1 MIKLQIQFDK
11 VNKLCAICEA
21 APFDVDIVCDKY
33 VVDGTSAMG
42 VASLIGRTVTIHPV
56 AVDDQRQIFD
66 FYEKLTT
73 IGAYQA

>member
-1 MIKLQIQFDK
+1 MIKLRIEFNK

-21 APFDVDIVCDKY
+21 APFDVDIVCGKY

-42 VASLIGRTVTIHPV
+42 VASLIGRTVTVNPV
-56 AVDDQRQIFD
+56 TVDDERQVFD
-66 FYEKLTT
+66 FYEKLTS

>member
-1 MIKLQIQFDK
+1 MIKLRIEFDK

-21 APFDVDIVCDKY
+21 APFDVDIVCGKY

-42 VASLIGRTVTIHPV
+42 VASLIGRTVTVYPV
-56 AVDDQRQIFD
+56 AVDDQSQIFD

>member
-21 APFDVDIVCDKY
+21 APFDVDIVCGKY

-42 VASLIGRTVTIHPV
+42 VASLIGRTVVVNPV
-56 AVDDQRQIFD
+56 AVDDQHQIFD
-66 FYEKLTT
+66 FYDKLNS

>member
-21 APFDVDIVCDKY
+21 APFDVDIICGKY

-42 VASLIGRTVTIHPV
+42 VASLIGRTVTVNPV
-56 AVDDQRQIFD
+56 TVDDERQVFD
-66 FYEKLTT
+66 FYEKLTS

>member
-21 APFDVDIVCDKY
+21 APFDVDIVCGKY

-42 VASLIGRTVTIHPV
+42 VASLIGRTVTVNPV
-56 AVDDQRQIFD
+56 AIDDQRQVFD
-66 FYEKLTT
+66 FYEKLTS

>member
-21 APFDVDIVCDKY
+21 APFDVDIICGKY

-42 VASLIGRTVTIHPV
+42 VASLIGRTVTVNPV
-56 AVDDQRQIFD
+56 SVDDQRQVYDFFD
-66 FYEKLTT
+66 KLTS

>member
-21 APFDVDIVCDKY
+21 APFDVDIVCGKY

-42 VASLIGRTVTIHPV
+42 VASLIGRTVVVNPV
-56 AVDDQRQIFD
+56 AVDDQHQIFD
-66 FYEKLTT
+66 FYDKLTS